1 MHTFDEIGIRPE
13 ESGAEAKE
21 RAKAWMEEALAQKKK
36 VMGFGHRVYKHGDS
50 RVPTMK
56 RALDAM
62 IAHTGRDEILG
73 LYDGLEQAMDEAKG
87 IKPNLDYPAGPVY
100 HLMGFDTELFT
111 PLFIAARV
119 TGWTAHV
126 MEQRASNALIRPL
139 SQYDGVDERPV
150 PGA

>member
-1 MHTFDEIGIRPE
+1 
-13 ESGAEAKE
+13 
-21 RAKAWMEEALAQKKK
+21 MEDALAQKKK
-36 VMGFGHRVYKHGDS
+36 VMGFGHRVYKNGDS